1 MAITGKDNAF
11 DIINRSGQFNVAQK
25 EVIRKAIDALDA
37 TGGGGGSTEITLASG
52 EPLTVNDGDVINLTL
67 TGDSESGYVIGI
79 EVTPGV

>member
-37 TGGGGGSTEITLASG
+37 TGGGGGSTEITLASV
-52 EPLTVNDGDVINLTL
+52 EPLTVNGGDVINLTL